1 MKFETVRIHFQS
13 DVGLLSS
20 KKSFVYARLAV
31 HKHTDKQNLLD
42 LLRQND
48 AWQRSIDQRKHQ
60 NFYNNCRQE
69 EMSILSISVASFVN
83 HYLIDHLLF

>member
-13 DVGLLSS
+13 DVGLFSS
-20 KKSFVYARLAV
+20 KKIFVYARLAV

-48 AWQRSIDQRKHQ
+48 A
-60 NFYNNCRQE
+60 
-69 EMSILSISVASFVN
+69 
-83 HYLIDHLLF
+83 